1 MKTRSVDLAFLVAE
15 FFLAAY
21 LIFIL
26 AAIAVK
32 MPSTSQRALAQRTI
46 KHVQLA
52 FAGAILL
59 CTAADGYSPLL
70 KILTLLCASFIL
82 ASSKRY
88 IHEHSRHLLEYPVIL
103 SLTTLFLLLMVDT
116 TDLLCA
122 FFALVGFSLNLYV
135 LILFDAPYA
144 AAREAGIKYYY
155 LSTFSSGLV
164 LYGTFLFF
172 ALTGATH
179 FEEIAHFLPAD
190 ARLLLVAITFLFVG
204 FFFKLSAF
212 PGHLWA
218 PEVYEGS
225 PDPTM
230 GFFMLPVKIAVLA
243 FLLQFLATGLQPA
256 VSI

>member
-1 MKTRSVDLAFLVAE
+1 MAELFLIT
-15 FFLAAY
+15 Y
-21 LIFIL
+21 LVCIL
-26 AAIAVK
+26 AAVAVK
-32 MPSTSQRALAQRTI
+32 MPTSSQRALAQRATT
-46 KHVQLA
+46 HVQLA
-52 FAGAILL
+52 FVGTLLL
-59 CTAADGYSPLL
+59 CTAAEGYSPLL

-88 IHEHSRHLLEYPVIL
+88 IREHSRHLLEYPLIF
-103 SLTTLFLLLMVDT
+103 SLATLFLLLMIDA
-116 TDLLCA
+116 TDLLSA

-155 LSTFSSGLV
+155 LSTFSSGLI
-164 LYGTFLFF
+164 LYGIFLIF
-172 ALTGATH
+172 ALTGATQ
-179 FEEIAHFLPAD
+179 FEEIAHLLPED
-190 ARLLLVAITFLFVG
+190 AHLLLIAIAFLFVG

-225 PDPTM
+225 PDPIM

-243 FLLQFLATGLQPA
+243 FLIQLLATGLQPA
-256 VSI
+256 VSV